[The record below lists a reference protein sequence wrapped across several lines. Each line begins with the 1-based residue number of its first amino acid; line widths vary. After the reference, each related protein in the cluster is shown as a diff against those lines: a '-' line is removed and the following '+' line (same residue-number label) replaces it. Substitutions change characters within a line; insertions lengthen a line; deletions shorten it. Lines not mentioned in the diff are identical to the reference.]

1 MCTLTINVDQAA
13 FREYDPSLSTT
24 EALQKW
30 FQRLADVVTEEIK
43 KDAKAQPCCYSYE
56 EARRLITDRL
66 DRLDAGTAKTW
77 SMEEVEQHMRARFA

>member
-13 FREYDPSLSTT
+13 FREYDPSLSST

-30 FQRLADVVTEEIK
+30 FQRLADRVTEEVK
-43 KDAKAQPCCYSYE
+43 KDAKVPPCSYSLD

-77 SMEEVEQHMRARFA
+77 SMEEVEQHMRTRFA

>member
-1 MCTLTINVDQAA
+1 MCILTINVDQAA
-13 FREYDPSLSTT
+13 FREYDSSLSST

-30 FQRLADVVTEEIK
+30 FQRLADRVTEEIK
-43 KDAKAQPCCYSYE
+43 KDVKVPPCSYSYE

-77 SMEEVEQHMRARFA
+77 SMEEVEQHMRSRFA

>member
-1 MCTLTINVDQAA
+1 MCTVTINIDEAA
-13 FREYDPSLSTT
+13 LRKFNPSLTSV
-24 EALQKW
+24 EDIQQW
-30 FQRLADVVTEEIK
+30 FQRLADRITNEADII
-43 KDAKAQPCCYSYE
+43 DDNPPCSYTLD